1 MPEFFKLLFCAL
13 IGYLL
18 GSINSAVIVSKL
30 KGKDIRTVGSGNAGA
45 TNILRT
51 FGKGAA
57 AVVFLVDILKGVFA
71 ALLGKLIG
79 GELGGYLG
87 GFLSI
92 IGHNFPVY
100 FGFRGGKG
108 IVTSLAVMLTVSPSL
123 ALIAFGIG
131 IIIIAA
137 TRYVSLGS
145 IIGSLLFGILAVIR
159 HTDNVPFCIFAAL
172 TALLATIRH
181 AGNIK
186 RLLTGTERKLGK

>member
-1 MPEFFKLLFCAL
+1 MPEILKYILCAL

-30 KGKDIRTVGSGNAGA
+30 RGKDIRTVGSGNAGA

-57 AVVFLVDILKGVFA
+57 GIVFLVDILKGVFA
-71 ALLGKLIG
+71 AIIGRLLGGDIG
-79 GELGGYLG
+79 SYLG
-87 GFLSI
+87 GFLAI
-92 IGHNFPVY
+92 IGHNFPIY

-145 IIGSLLFGILAVIR
+145 ILGSLLFGVLAVIR
-159 HTDNVPFCIFAAL
+159 HTDNIPFCIFAVL

-186 RLLTGTERKLGK
+186 RLMTGTERKLGK

>member
-1 MPEFFKLLFCAL
+1 MPVTLQYVLSAL

-18 GSINSAVIVSKL
+18 GSINSAVIISKM

-57 AVVFLVDILKGVFA
+57 GLVFLIDILKGVVA
-71 ALLGKLIG
+71 VLIG
-79 GELGGYLG
+79 RAIGGDYGSYLG
-87 GFLSI
+87 GFLAV

-108 IVTSLAVMLTVSPSL
+108 IVTSLAVMLTVAPTEALFGLVL
-123 ALIAFGIG
+123 AIVVIYV
-131 IIIIAA
+131 

-145 IIGSLLFGILAVIR
+145 ILGSLSFGILAVIR
-159 HTDNVPFCIFAAL
+159 GDDMWFRIFAIC
-172 TALLATIRH
+172 TALLAVLRH
-181 AGNIK
+181 TGNIK
-186 RLLTGTERKLGK
+186 RLVKGTERKLGK

>member
-1 MPEFFKLLFCAL
+1 MRPLLYIVCAIL
-13 IGYLL
+13 GYLL
-18 GSINSAVIVSKL
+18 GSINSAVIISRA

-57 AVVFLVDILKGVFA
+57 ALVFVIDILKGVIA
-71 ALLGKLIG
+71 VLLGRALG
-79 GELGGYLG
+79 GAYGGYLG
-87 GFLSI
+87 GFLAV
-92 IGHNFPVY
+92 IGHNYPLY

-108 IVTSLAVMLTVSPSL
+108 IVTSLAVMLTVAPTE
-123 ALIAFGIG
+123 ALFAFLVA

-145 IIGSLLFGILAVIR
+145 ITGCLVFAILVLIREADIWFRIFAVATSLLAIL
-159 HTDNVPFCIFAAL
+159 
-172 TALLATIRH
+172 RH

-186 RLLTGTERKLGK
+186 RLLQGTERKLGK

>member
-1 MPEFFKLLFCAL
+1 MRILLYIACAL

-18 GSINSAVIVSKL
+18 GSINSAVIISRA

-57 AVVFLVDILKGVFA
+57 ALVFVMDILKGVA
-71 ALLGKLIG
+71 AVLICRKLG
-79 GELGGYLG
+79 GEYGSYLG
-87 GFLSI
+87 GFLAVM
-92 IGHNFPVY
+92 GHNFPLY

-108 IVTSLAVMLTVSPSL
+108 IVTSLAVMLTVAPTEALYAFLL
-123 ALIAFGIG
+123 AV
-131 IIIIAA
+131 IIIAA

-145 IIGSLLFGILAVIR
+145 ITGCVIFAVLVLIREPDMWLRIFAVATSLLAIL
-159 HTDNVPFCIFAAL
+159 
-172 TALLATIRH
+172 RH

-186 RLLTGTERKLGK
+186 RLAQGTERKLGK